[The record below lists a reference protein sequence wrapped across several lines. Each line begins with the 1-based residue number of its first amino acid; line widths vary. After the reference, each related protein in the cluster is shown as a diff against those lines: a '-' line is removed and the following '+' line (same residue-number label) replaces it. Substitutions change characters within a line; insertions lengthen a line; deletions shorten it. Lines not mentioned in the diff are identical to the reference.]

1 MIAGELDERNEKDAV
16 RCLFFV
22 ITENR
27 RITTEKSNSFG
38 PNFKTN
44 IMGTTVAN
52 VLISYDIDKLHSQ
65 VKTALEKLGYHDNFK
80 NNNDSKVYQ
89 LPNTTMW
96 HPTKSSDQAMSDLK
110 SICNSNGVKLEKAV
124 AVKATEFVGF

>member
-1 MIAGELDERNEKDAV
+1 
-16 RCLFFV
+16 
-22 ITENR
+22 
-27 RITTEKSNSFG
+27 
-38 PNFKTN
+38 
-44 IMGTTVAN
+44 MGTTIAN
-52 VLISYDIDKLHSQ
+52 VLISYDIDKLHTQ
-65 VKTALEKLGYHDNFK
+65 VKTALEKLGYYDNFK
-80 NNNDSKVYQ
+80 NNNDPKVYQ

>member
-1 MIAGELDERNEKDAV
+1 
-16 RCLFFV
+16 
-22 ITENR
+22 
-27 RITTEKSNSFG
+27 
-38 PNFKTN
+38 
-44 IMGTTVAN
+44 MGTIVAN
-52 VLISYDIDKLHSQ
+52 VLISYDIDKLHTQ

-80 NNNDSKVYQ
+80 NNNDPKIYK

-124 AVKATEFVGF
+124 AVKASDFVGF